1 MLRDLFWWGG
11 LALHLGVVREGATA
25 LKPLGDSSPGA
36 CQEKCLQVNLNLKP
50 FAEQSDATG
59 QEFGS
64 MNLGIDPTGLVVS
77 LKEVIEGKAEKKSMG
92 RVMQIRSNSSNGV
105 FY

>member
-1 MLRDLFWWGG
+1 MLQAR
-11 LALHLGVVREGATA
+11 
-25 LKPLGDSSPGA
+25 
-36 CQEKCLQVNLNLKP
+36 
-50 FAEQSDATG
+50 
-59 QEFGS
+59 
-64 MNLGIDPTGLVVS
+64 NLGIDPTGLVVS